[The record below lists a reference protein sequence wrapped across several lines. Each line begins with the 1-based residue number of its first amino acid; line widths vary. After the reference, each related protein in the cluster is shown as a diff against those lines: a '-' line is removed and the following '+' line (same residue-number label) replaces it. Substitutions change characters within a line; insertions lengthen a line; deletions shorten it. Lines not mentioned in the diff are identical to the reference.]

1 MSFRDAD
8 GAREIMQEVVADLD
22 KALLRNVQ
30 ITYSY
35 RFTDI
40 DWSFTLDVNRGAVQ
54 MFEGITPESETTI
67 ELTSSVFDQ
76 VLTGAMS
83 VATAHFTDQARFRGS
98 TSNIM
103 TLGALLPVLS
113 RSYCAVQEA
122 RKSAS
127 KRF

>member
-1 MSFRDAD
+1 MTFRDAD
-8 GAREIMQEVVADLD
+8 EAREIMQAVVAELD
-22 KALLRNVQ
+22 KASLRNVQ

-40 DWSFTLDVNRGAVQ
+40 DWSFTLNVNRGAVQ
-54 MFEGITPESETTI
+54 MFEGITPQSETTI
-67 ELTSSVFDQ
+67 ELASSIFDQ

-113 RSYCAVQEA
+113 RSYCAVREA
-122 RKSAS
+122 RKSPS